1 MEEVICSAKKRG
13 RDLTIDS
20 LKVAGKEVVRDAI
33 IIIPKDGK
41 KKKDGL
47 YQFSISYRLG
57 NNGYLSC
64 KDFENYAY
72 FNDKIVSKQQGLSMG
87 PNEFKV
93 FTDKEVELDIKDGSF
108 LVRVDALSKV
118 MEDDETNNDIS
129 TKLFFRGFESGA
141 ANAPALHIEMLRIAG
156 RTPVQG
162 RVKLTKQDSVGQKE
176 GRYAFPVEYVMRNFG
191 VGDATEFDNL
201 YFLDGK
207 SFFRQPK
214 LSLKGGDSQLV
225 QLVAYLPPRSGK
237 LTLKVDA
244 GNKYSKSPQ
253 CKDTIELQL
262 MLQGFSQVP

>member
-20 LKVAGKEVVRDAI
+20 LKIAGKDPVRDAI
-33 IIIPKDGK
+33 IILPKDGK

-47 YQFSISYRLG
+47 YQFSMSYRLG

-93 FTDKEVELDIKDGSF
+93 FTDKEVELDIKDGTF

-118 MEDDETNNDIS
+118 MEDDETNNDVS
-129 TKLFFRGFESGA
+129 TKLFFRGFMPNTPA
-141 ANAPALHIEMLRIAG
+141 TPALHIEMLRIAG

-162 RVKLTKQDSVGQKE
+162 RIKLTKQDAIGQKE
-176 GRYAFPVEYVMRNFG
+176 GRYAFSVEYVMRNFG
-191 VGDATEFDNL
+191 LADATEFDNL

-214 LSLKGGDSQLV
+214 LSIKAGDSQLV
-225 QLVAYLPPRSGK
+225 QLSAYLPPRSGK
-237 LTLKVDA
+237 LTLKVDS
-244 GNKYSKSPQ
+244 GSKYAKSAQ

-262 MLQGFSQVP
+262 MFQGFSQGQ